1 MSKIDLSEME
11 WENISRKND
20 LEINSLSLFQEIEK
34 ELGESLLEEKGE
46 GDSTDGA
53 FTFIENWRINYKR
66 NLTKPLEKT
75 VKKDNL

>member
-11 WENISRKND
+11 WENISQKND
-20 LEINSLSLFQEIEK
+20 LEINSLSLFQEIKK

>member
-11 WENISRKND
+11 WENISQKND